1 MNLSLLKDLLEE
13 TKVDMIYPF
22 TRETCEEK
30 NSIHARGFAPFIGIS
45 EDPATGSVAG
55 ALGYYLYK
63 KTEQRE
69 WVIEQGYE
77 MKRPGNIFVEIDE
90 STAIRVGGN
99 ARLVFKGIFYLK

>member
-1 MNLSLLKDLLEE
+1 
-13 TKVDMIYPF
+13 MIYPF

-55 ALGYYLYK
+55 ALGYYFYK
-63 KTEQRE
+63 KNSVERV

-77 MKRPGNIFVEIDE
+77 MNRPGKIFVEIGE
-90 STAIRVGGN
+90 SNTIRVGGN
-99 ARLVFKGIFYLK
+99 ARLVFKGDLCLI